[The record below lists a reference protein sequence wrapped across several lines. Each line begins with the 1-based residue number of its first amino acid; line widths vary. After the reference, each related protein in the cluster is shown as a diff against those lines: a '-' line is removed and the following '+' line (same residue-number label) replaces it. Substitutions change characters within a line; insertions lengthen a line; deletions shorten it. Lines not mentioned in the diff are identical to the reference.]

1 MNQTGSFP
9 KLWASALKLY
19 QKGTGRDL
27 QSDPHTLSIQSLEDL
42 RDKIEKSNTD
52 FTGFREK
59 HERFWKV
66 LSAVCAPIQVMGG
79 LARDVAAA
87 TQIVPACAAFG
98 AIFYLITAAKGV
110 SEAYDDVE
118 GLLARIAGTINRFEV
133 YDQGTIDQSLGM
145 LVAET
150 MCKILEILGRAEKL
164 ARRSR
169 TQEYFRNALLGKDE
183 KLKGLLDDLERLSS
197 EEARLVLAL
206 DHTSNQRIEKAVG
219 ELHMQISQSNAD
231 TNTESERREIYAA
244 LDGELSDRMYKIY
257 NSIRRDRTRSTSDWI
272 LEDPMMQAWL
282 GKSSAFLWILGVGG
296 IGKSFLSA
304 RIIGELDECKA
315 PAESV
320 AYCYIK
326 NDNQSSGSIN
336 TILRCIAFQLA
347 MQNNEYRSFVTIVC
361 KDHARL
367 RVSEDTWENLFE
379 AYFLN
384 DHCHGGARVVIDGVD
399 ETSPQQQSV
408 LFRLMQKLY
417 RQPPQRNCRL
427 QFLLLGRPEIVAQWP
442 DSAPAYVEVTPLKM
456 SKDVRRYVKE
466 NITRVKL
473 LESRDIAKGER
484 KALRQ
489 LIIERLQQSAS
500 GMFLWV
506 KLMLDEIMFQPRPS
520 DIRRILESPPSLI
533 QLLDNILERIV
544 KDPSGSGKDL
554 KEILLWTSFAQ
565 RELYLGEI
573 KLILELNEPVGEGLP
588 GLETYLREDYR
599 SLFVLE
605 RTDGK
610 TTEDLRR
617 IAAFSHKDG
626 NARGLDTSSDDDSG
640 EEMDNESDYHSD
652 GESTDEEL
660 DHGRPFNSDL
670 STTKVRIGHSM
681 IREYMTRG
689 HSKKNNA
696 INVDPVQAHT
706 HIAMTSSSRSGTVA
720 TMCQDDVDAIAFRLS
735 FIMYDSEALSRI
747 VRPGDDAD
755 NFLTTI
761 FADEVVSKLQQWIA
775 LAHPPQGSLAEL
787 QWRNSAPSSIIAL
800 LSPLANIIA
809 KSWLQEMPMK
819 GQTGRK
825 YINFNIAFLHAYQC
839 LEMARSEANIAGTEY
854 HWKSPST
861 YDVDELHNKQICQ
874 VAMHTNLPQNS
885 LWYRDYTQSIKMGIA
900 GLSLEAGE
908 SPLDFGTWSWMASSA
923 ARIGTS
929 DNTTL
934 EWARKNLGVHAKSTR
949 GTLFI
954 IHSLYVQRRRLYQ
967 FLPYLNTYLIAVAAV
982 FAKKEDRAIVIAK
995 NLAEAAEKAN
1005 NFREIQISKY
1015 LHGLICFILKRDYD
1029 TPMDILEGVRSDLE
1043 FDERGT
1049 QLLPLFYPI
1058 VRMLSYLYF
1067 EKAIEA
1073 RKAGE
1078 STAVNWIEKL
1088 ESLVR
1093 KRSSISPGQIEAG
1106 SRDAD
1111 DSVTATL
1118 ALWYRL
1124 EGNTKAC
1131 EKLLEARFYKG
1142 IQILQDKDIHNDA
1155 YGYETLST
1163 VLFRAGNCDQA
1174 IAALT
1179 PLIFPLS
1186 REQERLRQY
1195 ERNRSL
1201 PLTMVT
1207 DHENQRLDS
1216 RDEPVSEKNVL
1227 DEVKPLSNTGQRDES
1242 QIREIPEI
1250 MAGASDF
1257 DLTEFM
1263 SQESSRPGL
1272 PLITRI
1278 DDNVNIF
1285 ACRCRCRIIDELWV
1299 YEVQSYGERPRKDF
1313 AAKRL
1318 VGGVGGKLDA

>member
-19 QKGTGRDL
+19 QNGTGRDL
-27 QSDPHTLSIQSLEDL
+27 QSDPQALSIQSLEDL
-42 RDKIEKSNTD
+42 QDKIEKSNTD

-59 HERFWKV
+59 HKRFWKV
-66 LSAVCAPIQVMGG
+66 VSAVCAPILVMGG

-118 GLLARIAGTINRFEV
+118 GLLARIAGTINRFQV
-133 YDQGTIDQSLGM
+133 YDQGTIEQSLGM

-150 MCKILEILGRAEKL
+150 MCKVLEILGRAEKL

-304 RIIGELDECKA
+304 RIIGELDECKD

-336 TILRCIAFQLA
+336 TILRCIAFQIA
-347 MQNNEYRSFVTIVC
+347 MQNDEYRIFVTIVC
-361 KDHARL
+361 KNHARL

-379 AYFLN
+379 AYFFN
-384 DHCHGGARVVIDGVD
+384 DHCHGSARVVIDGVD

-417 RQPPQRNCRL
+417 RKPPQRNCRL

-473 LESRDIAKGER
+473 LESRDMAKGER
-484 KALRQ
+484 KALRH

-533 QLLDNILERIV
+533 QLLDNIIERIV

-617 IAAFSHKDG
+617 IAAISHKDG

-681 IREYMTRG
+681 IREYMICG

-696 INVDPVQAHT
+696 INIDPIQAHT
-706 HIAMTSSSRSGTVA
+706 HIAMTCMLSISDCLPLQNGQPLPDQARLHQYAASNFLFHIIQLDPQQ
-720 TMCQDDVDAIAFRLS
+720 MCQDDVDAMASRLS
-735 FIMYDSEALSRI
+735 FIMYDSKALSRI
-747 VRPGDDAD
+747 VRLGDDAD

-761 FADEVVSKLQQWIA
+761 FADEVVSKLQEWIA
-775 LAHPPQGSLAEL
+775 LAQPPQGSLTEL
-787 QWRNSAPSSIIAL
+787 EWRKSAQSSKFSL
-800 LSPLANIIA
+800 LSPLANIMA
-809 KSWLQEMPMK
+809 KSWLQEMPVN
-819 GQTGRK
+819 GQMGREH
-825 YINFNIAFLHAYQC
+825 INFNIAFLHAYQC
-839 LEMARSEANIAGTEY
+839 LE
-854 HWKSPST
+854 K
-861 YDVDELHNKQICQ
+861 V
-874 VAMHTNLPQNS
+874 
-885 LWYRDYTQSIKMGIA
+885 GIY
-900 GLSLEAGE
+900 
-908 SPLDFGTWSWMASSA
+908 
-923 ARIGTS
+923 I
-929 DNTTL
+929 
-934 EWARKNLGVHAKSTR
+934 
-949 GTLFI
+949 
-954 IHSLYVQRRRLYQ
+954 
-967 FLPYLNTYLIAVAAV
+967 
-982 FAKKEDRAIVIAK
+982 
-995 NLAEAAEKAN
+995 
-1005 NFREIQISKY
+1005 
-1015 LHGLICFILKRDYD
+1015 
-1029 TPMDILEGVRSDLE
+1029 
-1043 FDERGT
+1043 
-1049 QLLPLFYPI
+1049 
-1058 VRMLSYLYF
+1058 
-1067 EKAIEA
+1067 
-1073 RKAGE
+1073 
-1078 STAVNWIEKL
+1078 
-1088 ESLVR
+1088 SLVFPCAAAFYQVVIIITPS
-1093 KRSSISPGQIEAG
+1093 KR
-1106 SRDAD
+1106 
-1111 DSVTATL
+1111 
-1118 ALWYRL
+1118 
-1124 EGNTKAC
+1124 
-1131 EKLLEARFYKG
+1131 F
-1142 IQILQDKDIHNDA
+1142 DK
-1155 YGYETLST
+1155 
-1163 VLFRAGNCDQA
+1163 
-1174 IAALT
+1174 
-1179 PLIFPLS
+1179 
-1186 REQERLRQY
+1186 
-1195 ERNRSL
+1195 
-1201 PLTMVT
+1201 
-1207 DHENQRLDS
+1207 
-1216 RDEPVSEKNVL
+1216 
-1227 DEVKPLSNTGQRDES
+1227 
-1242 QIREIPEI
+1242 
-1250 MAGASDF
+1250 
-1257 DLTEFM
+1257 
-1263 SQESSRPGL
+1263 SRPQWYSGNNRATML
-1272 PLITRI
+1272 KSRV
-1278 DDNVNIF
+1278 DRSVH
-1285 ACRCRCRIIDELWV
+1285 
-1299 YEVQSYGERPRKDF
+1299 
-1313 AAKRL
+1313 
-1318 VGGVGGKLDA
+1318 